1 MKICVRCGSQNSSD
15 YKFCKFCGAELPC
28 VDQKEEK
35 QYKNDC
41 YNDDIDFSRD
51 SENITIPEIDRF
63 VGKNYE
69 QITPKFVTL
78 QQTGKKFMWC
88 LPAFL
93 FGLFFGLPGVA
104 IWFLYRKM
112 TKPAAFMLLASLVAE
127 CLNMF
132 FAFDALTELYRVLF
146 NGFLQY
152 GNMVGQNPEAA
163 TEWLINYF
171 NQLTVWADSA
181 TSGVAY
187 TVFDFVNTYIIQI
200 AAPITLS
207 LLGWKLYKDYS
218 IKKISD
224 IKRTS
229 QSNAHYAVRLSR
241 EGGTSIGCAIAGIAI
256 YIAVSFV
263 ISLIPVVVTIIN
275 L

>member
-28 VDQKEEK
+28 VDQKAER

-41 YNDDIDFSRD
+41 YNDDIDFSPD

-69 QITPKFVTL
+69 QITPKFITL

-112 TKPAAFMLLASLVAE
+112 TKPAVFMLGAALVMEA
-127 CLNMF
+127 LNIC
-132 FAFDALTELYRVLF
+132 FAFDVISELYRVLF
-146 NGFLQY
+146 DGFLQY
-152 GNMVGQNPEAA
+152 GSMMEQNPEAA
-163 TEWLINYF
+163 TEWFMNYL
-171 NQLTVWADSA
+171 NQMTVWADSMVSSA
-181 TSGVAY
+181 TY
-187 TVFDFVNTYIIQI
+187 RIFDFVNTYICQI
-200 AAPITLS
+200 AAPVVLS
-207 LLGWKLYKDYS
+207 LLGWNLYKKHTL
-218 IKKISD
+218 KKISE

-229 QSNAHYAVRLSR
+229 QNKEQYVIRLSR
-241 EGGTSIGCAIAGIAI
+241 EGGTSVGRAVAGLVI
-256 YIAVSFV
+256 YVVICFA
-263 ISLIPVVVTIIN
+263 ISLIPLIAA
-275 L
+275 LFSL